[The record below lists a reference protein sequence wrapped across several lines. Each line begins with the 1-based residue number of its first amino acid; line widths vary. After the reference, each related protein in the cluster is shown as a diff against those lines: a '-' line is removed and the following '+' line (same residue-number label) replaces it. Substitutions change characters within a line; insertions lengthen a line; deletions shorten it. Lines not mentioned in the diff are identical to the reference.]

1 MEGERS
7 EGKEEVCEGK
17 EGREGGRERGE
28 GQREGEE
35 ETDLLVPLV
44 YYTKCAALDNLN
56 NPAQEHIDRG
66 GV

>member
-1 MEGERS
+1 MRGRKGGRE
-7 EGKEEVCEGK
+7 
-17 EGREGGRERGE
+17 REGGREV
-28 GQREGEE
+28 EE

-56 NPAQEHIDRG
+56 NPAQKHIDRG

>member
-1 MEGERS
+1 MRGR
-7 EGKEEVCEGK
+7 K
-17 EGREGGRERGE
+17 EGRREREVG
-28 GQREGEE
+28 GREGEE

>member
-1 MEGERS
+1 MRERK
-7 EGKEEVCEGK
+7 GGREV
-17 EGREGGRERGE
+17 EGGRE
-28 GQREGEE
+28 GEE
-35 ETDLLVPLV
+35 KTDLLVALV

>member
-1 MEGERS
+1 M
-7 EGKEEVCEGK
+7 CEGK
-17 EGREGGRERGE
+17 EVREGERERGGE
-28 GQREGEE
+28 GREGEE

-44 YYTKCAALDNLN
+44 YYTKCAALDNMN